1 LVAAVLRHRRAPRQR
16 RTHLKQIREHCR
28 LPASSGVR
36 MGLRTAKRNVEYD
49 LAPRTVAVD
58 WRRIGIFSAASI
70 VVKSEKKWVQGWRVK
85 GWFDWIF
92 ALLTFL
98 VFVLL
103 EAALIYSYLVFV
115 RVF

>member
-1 LVAAVLRHRRAPRQR
+1 
-16 RTHLKQIREHCR
+16 
-28 LPASSGVR
+28 